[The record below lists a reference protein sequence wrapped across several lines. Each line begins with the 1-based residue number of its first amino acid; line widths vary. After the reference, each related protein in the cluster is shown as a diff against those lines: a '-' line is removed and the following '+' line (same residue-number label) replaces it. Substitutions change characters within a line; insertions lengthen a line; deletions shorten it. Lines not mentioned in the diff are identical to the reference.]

1 MTGRFVAILMGAA
14 GFVLLLACAN
24 VSNIQLAR
32 AAHQERELA
41 IRTALGA
48 GRAII
53 AFQILAEAIL
63 TALLGGALGLLLAD
77 WNLAVTKA
85 NIPEQ
90 VLRWVPGLRT
100 MRMDASVYLFT
111 LLLSLLV
118 GILCAVPAVI
128 QILHRL
134 RDQDLNAVL
143 KDGQTCS
150 AGPTRTRMRSLIVVA
165 EVALALVQLVGA
177 GAMVKAFQRISTAD
191 PGYNPK
197 DILTMAVALPGQ
209 QYKENSQISGFYGRV
224 LHGLETL
231 PSVKSAAAEGAM
243 GTVEGLFVEGRPE
256 PKPEDAQ
263 PEVRAISA
271 HYFEVMQIPLSRGR
285 PINEQDGADS
295 PPSVVISESLARRYW
310 HGSDP
315 VGQRVRLNNSG
326 AWLTV
331 VGVCGD
337 IKNWFEAD
345 PIPAAYLAYTQSPQL
360 SMRFLMR
367 TAVDPMQVTQ
377 GARAQ
382 VREADPTQ
390 SAYDSKTMEQIMAV
404 QTSGVR
410 VSARTMSMYAL
421 IALLLALTGIYSV
434 NSYLVVQRT
443 YEIGVRMA
451 LGASPGNVLRLFLWK
466 ALRTASLGLTIGIL
480 LAFILTRII
489 ASVLY
494 NAVAIDPATFVALSV
509 LLAGCGLLAAYV
521 PARRATRVDPMVAL
535 RHQ

>member
-1 MTGRFVAILMGAA
+1 
-14 GFVLLLACAN
+14 
-24 VSNIQLAR
+24 
-32 AAHQERELA
+32 
-41 IRTALGA
+41 
-48 GRAII
+48 
-53 AFQILAEAIL
+53 
-63 TALLGGALGLLLAD
+63 
-77 WNLAVTKA
+77 
-85 NIPEQ
+85 
-90 VLRWVPGLRT
+90 

-390 SAYDSKTMEQIMAV
+390 SAYDIKTMEQIMAE